1 MAGMETIAIIGGG
14 ASGLMAAV
22 EASLALR
29 QAGAV
34 AHVALFEA
42 DPERTG
48 RSILA
53 TGNGRCNISN
63 ACISA
68 DAYRN
73 QAFVEQALM
82 HLQRAYVAERGKTSM
97 RTLEANPAL
106 ERFADMGLVT
116 REESEGRLYPMANKA
131 TSVLDVLRSTAAELG
146 VDVQTDK
153 RALRVDAPAPDG
165 AGCFN
170 IRFAD
175 KTIAHAAAVIVA
187 IGGCAASGIELPKP
201 LICSDMQPVLGPLRV
216 DAQSAKLTRQ
226 LNNIRVRGT
235 VHLERG
241 GQRIASERGE
251 LLFRDYGVSGVS
263 VFNLSR
269 FAQPGDDL
277 VVDFLPD
284 IPPQDMER
292 FMMTR
297 VARGCRSCWAV
308 RLRSIASLRA
318 CCCLRCPSLPSA
330 KAGLRTGDR
339 FTQEMV
345 PQLCNMLKGM
355 RLTVEGIG
363 DERQCQV
370 RRGGFPVER
379 FSPATCEALDV
390 PGLFVTGE
398 ALDIDAPCGGFNL
411 HWAWSSGM
419 LAGRAAADCVARGE
433 EVSSGKAHKQRS
445 GAPADAKSRPSDKRS
460 PDCTGSIRPSS
471 DNGSRSQGAMRSG
484 CSQTLAC
491 ADGARSLRVATPARK
506 SRRGR
511 ATRKHLPA
519 AVVPALLSVQASRS
533 ARVTPIGTNAANP
546 ATNAVGTP
554 LVMPV
559 IVIDSSEETMLE
571 ISNLA
576 LPLDAGLEG
585 KQAEKLVRA
594 PRPERS
600 TSRRAI

>member
-42 DPERTG
+42 DPERIG

-73 QAFVEQALM
+73 QAFVGHALM
-82 HLQRAYVAERGKTSM
+82 HLQSAYATERGATSV
-97 RTLEANPAL
+97 RTLEANPVL

-153 RALRVDAPAPDG
+153 HALRVDAPTLG
-165 AGCFN
+165 GVGCFN

-187 IGGCAASGIELPKP
+187 VGGRAASGIQLPKP
-201 LICSDMQPVLGPLRV
+201 LACSDMQPVLGPLRV
-216 DAQSAKLTRQ
+216 DAQGAKLTRQ

-241 GQRIASERGE
+241 GRRVASERGE

-284 IPPQDMER
+284 IPSDDMER

-297 VARGCRSCWAV
+297 CKRMQKLLGSELTLDRFLEGLLLPAV
-308 RLRSIASLRA
+308 SAAALRQT
-318 CCCLRCPSLPSA
+318 
-330 KAGLRTGDR
+330 GLRTGDR
-339 FTQEMV
+339 FTQEMI
-345 PQLCNMLKGM
+345 PQLCDMLKGM
-355 RLTVEGIG
+355 RLAAEGIG

-379 FSPATCEALDV
+379 FNPATCEALDV

-398 ALDIDAPCGGFNL
+398 ALDVDAPCGGFNL

-419 LAGRAAADCVARGE
+419 LAGRAAADRIAGGE
-433 EVSSGKAHKQRS
+433 GVERDGSRA
-445 GAPADAKSRPSDKRS
+445 GAKPRPIGRRS
-460 PDCTGSIRPSS
+460 PSCTGNLNPPSGR
-471 DNGSRSQGAMRSG
+471 DSRSQA
-484 CSQTLAC
+484 
-491 ADGARSLRVATPARK
+491 
-506 SRRGR
+506 
-511 ATRKHLPA
+511 
-519 AVVPALLSVQASRS
+519 ASRS
-533 ARVTPIGTNAANP
+533 GGSHAPASAGTCRSSFRAGKPRPSHRGERSKTRNQRGGNAAR
-546 ATNAVGTP
+546 NARHR
-554 LVMPV
+554 
-559 IVIDSSEETMLE
+559 
-571 ISNLA
+571 N
-576 LPLDAGLEG
+576 
-585 KQAEKLVRA
+585 R
-594 PRPERS
+594 
-600 TSRRAI
+600 

>member
-1 MAGMETIAIIGGG
+1 MRASLEARACPAPACGLRLIMAGMETIAIIGGG

-29 QAGAV
+29 QAGAA
-34 AHVALFEA
+34 AHMALFEA
-42 DPERTG
+42 DPERIG

-73 QAFVEQALM
+73 QAFVGHALM
-82 HLQRAYVAERGKTSM
+82 HLQSAYATERGATSV
-97 RTLEANPAL
+97 RTLEANPVL

-153 RALRVDAPAPDG
+153 HALRVDAPTLG
-165 AGCFN
+165 GVGCFN

-187 IGGCAASGIELPKP
+187 VGGRAASGIQLPKP
-201 LICSDMQPVLGPLRV
+201 LACSDMQPVLGPLRV
-216 DAQSAKLTRQ
+216 DAQGAKLTRQ

-241 GQRIASERGE
+241 GRRVASERGE

-284 IPPQDMER
+284 IPSDDMER

-297 VARGCRSCWAV
+297 RKRMQKLLGSELTLDRFLEGLLLPAV
-308 RLRSIASLRA
+308 SAAALRQT
-318 CCCLRCPSLPSA
+318 
-330 KAGLRTGDR
+330 GLRTGDR
-339 FTQEMV
+339 FTQEMI
-345 PQLCNMLKGM
+345 PQLCDMLKGM
-355 RLTVEGIG
+355 RLAAEGIG

-379 FSPATCEALDV
+379 FNPATCEALDV

-398 ALDIDAPCGGFNL
+398 ALDVDAPCGGFNL

-419 LAGRAAADCVARGE
+419 LAGRAAADRIAGGE
-433 EVSSGKAHKQRS
+433 GVERDGSRA
-445 GAPADAKSRPSDKRS
+445 GAKPRPIGRRS
-460 PDCTGSIRPSS
+460 PSCTGNLNPPSGR
-471 DNGSRSQGAMRSG
+471 DSRSQA
-484 CSQTLAC
+484 
-491 ADGARSLRVATPARK
+491 
-506 SRRGR
+506 
-511 ATRKHLPA
+511 
-519 AVVPALLSVQASRS
+519 ASRS
-533 ARVTPIGTNAANP
+533 GGSHAPASAGTCRSSFRAGKPRPSHRGERSKTRNQRGGNAAR
-546 ATNAVGTP
+546 NARHR
-554 LVMPV
+554 
-559 IVIDSSEETMLE
+559 
-571 ISNLA
+571 N
-576 LPLDAGLEG
+576 
-585 KQAEKLVRA
+585 R
-594 PRPERS
+594 
-600 TSRRAI
+600 

>member
-1 MAGMETIAIIGGG
+1 MRASLEARACPAPACGLRLIMAGMETIAIIGGG

-42 DPERTG
+42 DPERIG

-73 QAFVEQALM
+73 QAFVGHALM
-82 HLQRAYVAERGKTSM
+82 HLQSAYATERGATSV
-97 RTLEANPAL
+97 RTLEANPVL

-153 RALRVDAPAPDG
+153 HALRVDAPTLG
-165 AGCFN
+165 GVGCFN

-187 IGGCAASGIELPKP
+187 VGGRAASGIQLPKP
-201 LICSDMQPVLGPLRV
+201 LACSDMQPVLGPLRV
-216 DAQSAKLTRQ
+216 DAQGAKLTRQ

-241 GQRIASERGE
+241 GRRVASERGE

-284 IPPQDMER
+284 IPSDDMER

-297 VARGCRSCWAV
+297 RKRMQKLLGSELTLDRFLEGLLLPAV
-308 RLRSIASLRA
+308 SAAALRQT
-318 CCCLRCPSLPSA
+318 
-330 KAGLRTGDR
+330 GLRTGDR
-339 FTQEMV
+339 FTQEMI
-345 PQLCNMLKGM
+345 PQLCGMLKGM
-355 RLTVEGIG
+355 RLAVEGIG

-379 FSPATCEALDV
+379 FNPATCEALDV

-398 ALDIDAPCGGFNL
+398 ALDVDAPCGGFNL

-419 LAGRAAADCVARGE
+419 LAGRAAADRIAGGE
-433 EVSSGKAHKQRS
+433 GVERDGSRA
-445 GAPADAKSRPSDKRS
+445 GAKPRPIGRRS
-460 PDCTGSIRPSS
+460 PSCTGNLNPPSGR
-471 DNGSRSQGAMRSG
+471 DSRSQA
-484 CSQTLAC
+484 
-491 ADGARSLRVATPARK
+491 
-506 SRRGR
+506 
-511 ATRKHLPA
+511 
-519 AVVPALLSVQASRS
+519 ASRS
-533 ARVTPIGTNAANP
+533 GGSHAPASAGTCRSSFRAGKPRPSHRGERSKTRNQRGGNAAR
-546 ATNAVGTP
+546 NARHR
-554 LVMPV
+554 
-559 IVIDSSEETMLE
+559 
-571 ISNLA
+571 N
-576 LPLDAGLEG
+576 
-585 KQAEKLVRA
+585 R
-594 PRPERS
+594 
-600 TSRRAI
+600 

>member
-1 MAGMETIAIIGGG
+1 MLGIALQAGRFCGRLVALRRLLRRRVRAHARAMRASLEAGACPALRCGLRFIMAGMETIAIIGGG

-29 QAGAV
+29 QAGAA

-42 DPERTG
+42 DPERIG

-73 QAFVEQALM
+73 QAFVGQSLM
-82 HLQRAYVAERGKTSM
+82 HLQNAYVAERGKTSI
-97 RTLEANPAL
+97 RTLEANPVL

-116 REESEGRLYPMANKA
+116 REEPEGRLYPMANKA
-131 TSVLDVLRSTAAELG
+131 TSVLDVL
-146 VDVQTDK
+146 
-153 RALRVDAPAPDG
+153 
-165 AGCFN
+165 
-170 IRFAD
+170 
-175 KTIAHAAAVIVA
+175 
-187 IGGCAASGIELPKP
+187 
-201 LICSDMQPVLGPLRV
+201 
-216 DAQSAKLTRQ
+216 
-226 LNNIRVRGT
+226 
-235 VHLERG
+235 RG

-297 VARGCRSCWAV
+297 RKRMQKLLGSELTLDRFLEGLLLPAV
-308 RLRSIASLRA
+308 SAAALRQT
-318 CCCLRCPSLPSA
+318 
-330 KAGLRTGDR
+330 GLRTGDR
-339 FTQEMV
+339 FAQEMV
-345 PQLCNMLKGM
+345 PRLCGMLKGM

-379 FSPATCEALDV
+379 FSPAACESLEV

-398 ALDIDAPCGGFNL
+398 ALDVDAPCGGFNL

-419 LAGRAAADCVARGE
+419 LAGRAAADRILSGE
-433 EVSSGKAHKQRS
+433 GVGLD
-445 GAPADAKSRPSDKRS
+445 GTCAPAPAGNGSADKRS
-460 PDCTGSIRPSS
+460 PSYTGTSHPSS
-471 DNGSRSQGAMRSG
+471 SGDSRSQA
-484 CSQTLAC
+484 
-491 ADGARSLRVATPARK
+491 
-506 SRRGR
+506 
-511 ATRKHLPA
+511 
-519 AVVPALLSVQASRS
+519 ASRS
-533 ARVTPIGTNAANP
+533 GGSHAPAGAGTRRSSSRAEKPHPSHRGERSKSRNQRGGNAAR
-546 ATNAVGTP
+546 NAHHR
-554 LVMPV
+554 
-559 IVIDSSEETMLE
+559 
-571 ISNLA
+571 N
-576 LPLDAGLEG
+576 
-585 KQAEKLVRA
+585 R
-594 PRPERS
+594 
-600 TSRRAI
+600 

>member
-1 MAGMETIAIIGGG
+1 MTGMETIAIIGGG

-42 DPERTG
+42 DPERIG

-82 HLQRAYVAERGKTSM
+82 HLQGAYVAERGKTSM
-97 RTLEANPAL
+97 RTLEANPVL

-131 TSVLDVLRSTAAELG
+131 TSVLDVLRSAVAELG

-153 RALRVDAPAPDG
+153 RALRVDAPAPG
-165 AGCFN
+165 GSGCFN

-187 IGGCAASGIELPKP
+187 VGGRAASGIQLPEP
-201 LICSDMQPVLGPLRV
+201 LACSDMQPVLGPLRV

-235 VHLERG
+235 VHLERA

-269 FAQPGDDL
+269 FAQPGDYL

-284 IPPQDMER
+284 IPSQDMER

-297 VARGCRSCWAV
+297 RKRMQKLLGSKLTLDRFLEGLLLPAV
-308 RLRSIASLRA
+308 STAALHQV
-318 CCCLRCPSLPSA
+318 
-330 KAGLRTGDR
+330 GLRTGDR

-345 PQLCNMLKGM
+345 PQLCDMLKGT

-370 RRGGFPVER
+370 RRGGF
-379 FSPATCEALDV
+379 
-390 PGLFVTGE
+390 
-398 ALDIDAPCGGFNL
+398 NL

-419 LAGRAAADCVARGE
+419 LAGRAAARRLSSGE
-433 EVSSGKAHKQRS
+433 EFPRSKSRSQNSGVLADENQRS
-445 GAPADAKSRPSDKRS
+445 ANKRS
-460 PDCTGSIRPSS
+460 PGYTG
-471 DNGSRSQGAMRSG
+471 
-484 CSQTLAC
+484 
-491 ADGARSLRVATPARK
+491 
-506 SRRGR
+506 
-511 ATRKHLPA
+511 
-519 AVVPALLSVQASRS
+519 ASRS
-533 ARVTPIGTNAANP
+533 SSRGDSHSQVASHSGDSQVPARTGAPRSSSRAGKPHHSHRDERSKSRNQRGGNAAR
-546 ATNAVGTP
+546 NAR
-554 LVMPV
+554 
-559 IVIDSSEETMLE
+559 
-571 ISNLA
+571 N
-576 LPLDAGLEG
+576 
-585 KQAEKLVRA
+585 RN
-594 PRPERS
+594 R
-600 TSRRAI
+600 

>member
-1 MAGMETIAIIGGG
+1 MTGMETIAIIGGG

-42 DPERTG
+42 DPERVG

-73 QAFVEQALM
+73 RAFVKQALM
-82 HLQRAYVAERGKTSM
+82 HLQSACVAERGATCM
-97 RTLEANPAL
+97 RTLEASPVL

-153 RALRVDAPAPDG
+153 RALSVDTPISGG

-187 IGGCAASGIELPKP
+187 VGGRAASDIQLPKP
-201 LICSDMQPVLGPLRV
+201 LACSDMQPVLGPLRV

-241 GQRIASERGE
+241 GRRIASERGE

-284 IPPQDMER
+284 ISSQDMER

-297 VARGCRSCWAV
+297 RKRMQKLLGSKLTLDRFLEGLLLPAV
-308 RLRSIASLRA
+308 SAAALRQ
-318 CCCLRCPSLPSA
+318 
-330 KAGLRTGDR
+330 AGLRTGDR
-339 FTQEMV
+339 FAQEML
-345 PQLCNMLKGM
+345 PQLCDMLKGM
-355 RLTVEGIG
+355 RLTIEGIG

-379 FSPATCEALDV
+379 FNPATCEALDV

-398 ALDIDAPCGGFNL
+398 ALDVDAPCGGFNL

-419 LAGRAAADCVARGE
+419 LAGRAAADCIAGGDGVECG
-433 EVSSGKAHKQRS
+433 VSRA
-445 GAPADAKSRPSDKRS
+445 GAKPRPIGKRS
-460 PDCTGSIRPSS
+460 PSYTGNLNPRA
-471 DNGSRSQGAMRSG
+471 DRDSRSQAASCSGDSHAPASADTCRSSSRTG
-484 CSQTLAC
+484 K
-491 ADGARSLRVATPARK
+491 PHP
-506 SRRGR
+506 SRRGER
-511 ATRKHLPA
+511 GKTHNQRGGDA
-519 AVVPALLSVQASRS
+519 ARN
-533 ARVTPIGTNAANP
+533 ARHRN
-546 ATNAVGTP
+546 
-554 LVMPV
+554 
-559 IVIDSSEETMLE
+559 
-571 ISNLA
+571 
-576 LPLDAGLEG
+576 
-585 KQAEKLVRA
+585 R
-594 PRPERS
+594 
-600 TSRRAI
+600 

>member
-1 MAGMETIAIIGGG
+1 MRASLEARACPAPACGLRLIMAGMETIAIIGGG

-42 DPERTG
+42 DPERIG

-73 QAFVEQALM
+73 QAFVGHALM
-82 HLQRAYVAERGKTSM
+82 HLQSAYATERGATSV
-97 RTLEANPAL
+97 RTLEANPVL

-153 RALRVDAPAPDG
+153 HALRVDAPTLG
-165 AGCFN
+165 GVGCFN

-187 IGGCAASGIELPKP
+187 VGGRAASGIQLPKP
-201 LICSDMQPVLGPLRV
+201 LACSDMQPVLGPLRV
-216 DAQSAKLTRQ
+216 DAQGAKLTRQ

-241 GQRIASERGE
+241 GRRVASERGE

-284 IPPQDMER
+284 IPSDDMER

-297 VARGCRSCWAV
+297 RKRMQKLLGSELTLDRFLEGLLLPAV
-308 RLRSIASLRA
+308 SAAALRQT
-318 CCCLRCPSLPSA
+318 
-330 KAGLRTGDR
+330 GLRTGDR
-339 FTQEMV
+339 FTQEMI
-345 PQLCNMLKGM
+345 PQLCDMLKGM
-355 RLTVEGIG
+355 RLAAEGIG

-379 FSPATCEALDV
+379 FNPATCEALDV

-398 ALDIDAPCGGFNL
+398 ALDVDAPCGGFNL

-419 LAGRAAADCVARGE
+419 LAGRAAADRIAGGE
-433 EVSSGKAHKQRS
+433 GVERDGSRA
-445 GAPADAKSRPSDKRS
+445 GAKPRPIGRRS
-460 PDCTGSIRPSS
+460 PSCTGNLNPPSGR
-471 DNGSRSQGAMRSG
+471 DSRSQA
-484 CSQTLAC
+484 
-491 ADGARSLRVATPARK
+491 
-506 SRRGR
+506 
-511 ATRKHLPA
+511 
-519 AVVPALLSVQASRS
+519 ASRS
-533 ARVTPIGTNAANP
+533 GGSHAPASAGTCRSSFRAGKPRPSHRGERSKTRNQRGGNAAR
-546 ATNAVGTP
+546 NARHR
-554 LVMPV
+554 
-559 IVIDSSEETMLE
+559 
-571 ISNLA
+571 N
-576 LPLDAGLEG
+576 
-585 KQAEKLVRA
+585 R
-594 PRPERS
+594 
-600 TSRRAI
+600 

>member
-1 MAGMETIAIIGGG
+1 MLGMPCKPVAFAAGLLRSDGFCGRVRAHARAMRASLEAGACPALRCGLRFIMAGMETIAIIGGG

-34 AHVALFEA
+34 AQVALFEA
-42 DPERTG
+42 DPERIG

-82 HLQRAYVAERGKTSM
+82 HLQSAYAAERGATSM
-97 RTLEANPAL
+97 RTLEANPVL

-131 TSVLDVLRSTAAELG
+131 TSVLDVLRSAAELG

-153 RALRVDAPAPDG
+153 RALRVDAPAPGG

-187 IGGCAASGIELPKP
+187 VGGRAASGIQLPEP
-201 LICSDMQPVLGPLRV
+201 LACSDMQPVLGPLHV

-235 VHLERG
+235 VHLERS

-284 IPPQDMER
+284 IPSQDMER

-297 VARGCRSCWAV
+297 RKRMQKLLGGPLALDRFLEGLLLPAV
-308 RLRSIASLRA
+308 SAAALRQV
-318 CCCLRCPSLPSA
+318 
-330 KAGLRTGDR
+330 GLRTGDR

-345 PQLCNMLKGM
+345 PQLCDMLKGM

-419 LAGRAAADCVARGE
+419 LAGRAAADRVASGEAVERGCPR
-433 EVSSGKAHKQRS
+433 V
-445 GAPADAKSRPSDKRS
+445 GAKPRPIGKRS
-460 PDCTGSIRPSS
+460 PSYAGTSHPSS
-471 DNGSRSQGAMRSG
+471 SRDSRSQVASCSG
-484 CSQTLAC
+484 GSHAP
-491 ADGARSLRVATPARK
+491 ASAGARRSSSRAGKPHPSHRDERGK
-506 SRRGR
+506 SRNQRGGN
-511 ATRKHLPA
+511 
-519 AVVPALLSVQASRS
+519 V
-533 ARVTPIGTNAANP
+533 ARNARHRN
-546 ATNAVGTP
+546 
-554 LVMPV
+554 
-559 IVIDSSEETMLE
+559 
-571 ISNLA
+571 
-576 LPLDAGLEG
+576 
-585 KQAEKLVRA
+585 R
-594 PRPERS
+594 
-600 TSRRAI
+600 

>member
-42 DPERTG
+42 DPERIG

-73 QAFVEQALM
+73 QAFVGHALM
-82 HLQRAYVAERGKTSM
+82 HLQSAYATERGATSV
-97 RTLEANPAL
+97 RTLEANPVL

-131 TSVLDVLRSTAAELG
+131 TSALDVLRSTAAELG

-175 KTIAHAAAVIVA
+175 KTIAHAAAVVVA
-187 IGGCAASGIELPKP
+187 IGGRAASGIELPKP
-201 LICSDMQPVLGPLRV
+201 LACSDMQPVLGPLRV

-241 GQRIASERGE
+241 GQRVASERGE

-297 VARGCRSCWAV
+297 RKRMQKLMGTALTLDRFLEGLLLPAVSVAA
-308 RLRSIASLRA
+308 LRQ
-318 CCCLRCPSLPSA
+318 
-330 KAGLRTGDR
+330 AGLRTGDR
-339 FTQEMV
+339 FAQETV
-345 PQLCNMLKGM
+345 PQLCDMLKGM
-355 RLTVEGIG
+355 RLAVEGIG

-379 FSPATCEALDV
+379 FNPATCEALDV

-398 ALDIDAPCGGFNL
+398 ALDVDAPCGGFNL

-419 LAGRAAADCVARGE
+419 LAGRAAADRIAGGE
-433 EVSSGKAHKQRS
+433 GVERDGSRA
-445 GAPADAKSRPSDKRS
+445 GAKPRPIGRRS
-460 PDCTGSIRPSS
+460 PSCTGNLNPPSGR
-471 DNGSRSQGAMRSG
+471 DSRSQA
-484 CSQTLAC
+484 
-491 ADGARSLRVATPARK
+491 
-506 SRRGR
+506 
-511 ATRKHLPA
+511 
-519 AVVPALLSVQASRS
+519 ASRS
-533 ARVTPIGTNAANP
+533 GGSHAPASAGTCRSSSRAGKPRPSHRGERSKTRNQRGGNAAR
-546 ATNAVGTP
+546 NARHR
-554 LVMPV
+554 
-559 IVIDSSEETMLE
+559 
-571 ISNLA
+571 N
-576 LPLDAGLEG
+576 
-585 KQAEKLVRA
+585 R
-594 PRPERS
+594 
-600 TSRRAI
+600 

>member
-1 MAGMETIAIIGGG
+1 METIAIIGGG

-42 DPERTG
+42 DPERIG

-73 QAFVEQALM
+73 QAFVGEAFA
-82 HLQRAYVAERGKTSM
+82 HLRTAYAAERGAACA
-97 RTLEANPAL
+97 RTLGANPAL

-153 RALRVDAPAPDG
+153 RALRVDAPAPGG

-187 IGGCAASGIELPKP
+187 VGGRAASSIQLPNP
-201 LICSDMQPVLGPLRV
+201 LVCSDIQPVLGPLRV
-216 DAQSAKLTRQ
+216 DARSAKLTRQ

-235 VHLERG
+235 VHLERS

-277 VVDFLPD
+277 IVDFLPD
-284 IPPQDMER
+284 IPSQDMER
-292 FMMTR
+292 FMMMRRKRMRKLTGGELALDR
-297 VARGCRSCWAV
+297 FLEGLLLPAV
-308 RLRSIASLRA
+308 SAAALRQ
-318 CCCLRCPSLPSA
+318 
-330 KAGLRTGDR
+330 AGLQTGDR

-345 PQLCNMLKGM
+345 PQLCDMLKGM

-379 FSPATCEALDV
+379 FNPATCEALDV

-398 ALDIDAPCGGFNL
+398 ALDVDAPCGGFNL

-419 LAGRAAADCVARGE
+419 LAGCAVADRIAGGDGVE
-433 EVSSGKAHKQRS
+433 RS
-445 GAPADAKSRPSDKRS
+445 GSRAGAKPRPADKRS
-460 PDCTGSIRPSS
+460 PSYTGNLNPPVGRDSCSQAAPRSGGSHAPSS
-471 DNGSRSQGAMRSG
+471 AGTRRSSSRSGKSHPSHRG
-484 CSQTLAC
+484 ER
-491 ADGARSLRVATPARK
+491 GK
-506 SRRGR
+506 SRNQRGGD
-511 ATRKHLPA
+511 A
-519 AVVPALLSVQASRS
+519 ARN
-533 ARVTPIGTNAANP
+533 ARHRN
-546 ATNAVGTP
+546 
-554 LVMPV
+554 
-559 IVIDSSEETMLE
+559 
-571 ISNLA
+571 
-576 LPLDAGLEG
+576 
-585 KQAEKLVRA
+585 R
-594 PRPERS
+594 
-600 TSRRAI
+600 

>member
-34 AHVALFEA
+34 AQVALFEA
-42 DPERTG
+42 DPERIG

-82 HLQRAYVAERGKTSM
+82 HLQSAYAAERGATSM
-97 RTLEANPAL
+97 RTLEANPVL

-131 TSVLDVLRSTAAELG
+131 TSVLDVLRSAAAELG

-153 RALRVDAPAPDG
+153 RALRVDAPAPGG

-187 IGGCAASGIELPKP
+187 VGGRAANGIQLPEP
-201 LICSDMQPVLGPLRV
+201 LVCSDMQPVLGPLRV
-216 DAQSAKLTRQ
+216 DARSAKLTRQ

-284 IPPQDMER
+284 IPTQDMER

-297 VARGCRSCWAV
+297 RKRMQKLLGGPLALDRFLEGLLLPAV
-308 RLRSIASLRA
+308 SAAALRQV
-318 CCCLRCPSLPSA
+318 
-330 KAGLRTGDR
+330 GLRTGDR

-345 PQLCNMLKGM
+345 PQLCDMLKGM

-370 RRGGFPVER
+370 RSGGFPVER
-379 FSPATCEALDV
+379 FSPATCEAFDV

-398 ALDIDAPCGGFNL
+398 ALDVDAPCGGFNL

-419 LAGRAAADCVARGE
+419 LAGRAAADRVASGE
-433 EVSSGKAHKQRS
+433 GVECGCPRV
-445 GAPADAKSRPSDKRS
+445 GAKPRPIGKRS
-460 PDCTGSIRPSS
+460 PTYTGTSHPSS
-471 DNGSRSQGAMRSG
+471 SRDSRSQVASCSG
-484 CSQTLAC
+484 GSHAP
-491 ADGARSLRVATPARK
+491 ASAGARRSSSRAGKPHPSHRSERGK
-506 SRRGR
+506 SRNQRG
-511 ATRKHLPA
+511 
-519 AVVPALLSVQASRS
+519 
-533 ARVTPIGTNAANP
+533 GNAAR
-546 ATNAVGTP
+546 NARHRNRQPGG
-554 LVMPV
+554 
-559 IVIDSSEETMLE
+559 
-571 ISNLA
+571 NHA
-576 LPLDAGLEG
+576 
-585 KQAEKLVRA
+585 
-594 PRPERS
+594 
-600 TSRRAI
+600 

>member
-42 DPERTG
+42 DPERIG

-68 DAYRN
+68 DTYRN

-82 HLQRAYVAERGKTSM
+82 HLQSAYVAERGKTSM
-97 RTLEANPAL
+97 RTLEANPVL

-116 REESEGRLYPMANKA
+116 REESEGRLYPIANKA

-153 RALRVDAPAPDG
+153 RALRVDAPAPGG

-175 KTIAHAAAVIVA
+175 KTIAHAAAAVVVA
-187 IGGCAASGIELPKP
+187 VGGRAASGIQLPK
-201 LICSDMQPVLGPLRV
+201 LLVCSDMQPVLGPLRV

-269 FAQPGDDL
+269 IAQPGDDL

-297 VARGCRSCWAV
+297 RKRMQKLLGSPLALDRFLEGLLLPAV
-308 RLRSIASLRA
+308 SAAALRQAD
-318 CCCLRCPSLPSA
+318 
-330 KAGLRTGDR
+330 LRTGDR
-339 FTQEMV
+339 FTPEMV
-345 PQLCNMLKGM
+345 PQLCSMLKGM

-419 LAGRAAADCVARGE
+419 LAGRAAADRVASGE
-433 EVSSGKAHKQRS
+433 GVGLD
-445 GAPADAKSRPSDKRS
+445 GTCAPVKRRPAGKRS
-460 PDCTGSIRPSS
+460 PEYTGSSRHSS
-471 DNGSRSQGAMRSG
+471 SEGKPHHPHRNA
-484 CSQTLAC
+484 CS
-491 ADGARSLRVATPARK
+491 K
-506 SRRGR
+506 SRNQRGGN
-511 ATRKHLPA
+511 
-519 AVVPALLSVQASRS
+519 ASRN
-533 ARVTPIGTNAANP
+533 ARHRN
-546 ATNAVGTP
+546 
-554 LVMPV
+554 
-559 IVIDSSEETMLE
+559 
-571 ISNLA
+571 
-576 LPLDAGLEG
+576 
-585 KQAEKLVRA
+585 R
-594 PRPERS
+594 
-600 TSRRAI
+600 

>member
-1 MAGMETIAIIGGG
+1 MGGMETIAIIGGG

-42 DPERTG
+42 DPERIG

-82 HLQRAYVAERGKTSM
+82 HLQSAYAAERGATSM
-97 RTLEANPAL
+97 RTLEANPVL

-153 RALRVDAPAPDG
+153 RALRVDAPAPGG

-187 IGGCAASGIELPKP
+187 VGGRAASGIELPKP

-241 GQRIASERGE
+241 GRRIASERGE

-284 IPPQDMER
+284 IPSQDMER

-297 VARGCRSCWAV
+297 CKRMQKLMDAALTLDRFLEGLLLPAV
-308 RLRSIASLRA
+308 SAAALRQ
-318 CCCLRCPSLPSA
+318 
-330 KAGLRTGDR
+330 AGLRTGDR

-345 PQLCNMLKGM
+345 PQLCDMLKGM
-355 RLTVEGIG
+355 HLTVKGIG

-398 ALDIDAPCGGFNL
+398 ALDVDAPCGGFNL

-419 LAGRAAADCVARGE
+419 LAGRAAANRVARGE
-433 EVSSGKAHKQRS
+433 GVECGGSRAGAKPRS
-445 GAPADAKSRPSDKRS
+445 IGKRS
-460 PDCTGSIRPSS
+460 PSYTGNLNPRAGR
-471 DNGSRSQGAMRSG
+471 DSRSQAASCSGDSYAPASAGTRRSSSRAG
-484 CSQTLAC
+484 KSHPSHR
-491 ADGARSLRVATPARK
+491 GERGK
-506 SRRGR
+506 SRNQRGGD
-511 ATRKHLPA
+511 A
-519 AVVPALLSVQASRS
+519 ARNTHH
-533 ARVTPIGTNAANP
+533 RN
-546 ATNAVGTP
+546 
-554 LVMPV
+554 
-559 IVIDSSEETMLE
+559 
-571 ISNLA
+571 
-576 LPLDAGLEG
+576 
-585 KQAEKLVRA
+585 R
-594 PRPERS
+594 
-600 TSRRAI
+600 

>member
-1 MAGMETIAIIGGG
+1 METIAIIGGG

-29 QAGAV
+29 QAGAA

-42 DPERTG
+42 DPERIG

-73 QAFVEQALM
+73 QAFVGQSLM
-82 HLQRAYVAERGKTSM
+82 HLQNAYVAERGKTSI
-97 RTLEANPAL
+97 RTLEANPVL

-116 REESEGRLYPMANKA
+116 REEPEGRLYPMANKA

-146 VDVQTDK
+146 VDAQTDK
-153 RALRVDAPAPDG
+153 RALRVDAPAPGG

-187 IGGCAASGIELPKP
+187 VGGRAASGIQLPEP
-201 LICSDMQPVLGPLRV
+201 LTCSDMQPVLGPLRV
-216 DAQSAKLTRQ
+216 DAQNAKLTRQ
-226 LNNIRVRGT
+226 LNNIRVRGA

-269 FAQPGDDL
+269 FAQSGDDL

-297 VARGCRSCWAV
+297 RKRMQKLLGSELTLDRFLEGLLLPAV
-308 RLRSIASLRA
+308 SAAALRQ
-318 CCCLRCPSLPSA
+318 
-330 KAGLRTGDR
+330 TGDR
-339 FTQEMV
+339 FAQEMV
-345 PQLCNMLKGM
+345 PRLCGMLKGM
-355 RLTVEGIG
+355 RLTVEGVG

-370 RRGGFPVER
+370 RRGGFSVER
-379 FSPATCEALDV
+379 FSPATCEAFDV

-398 ALDIDAPCGGFNL
+398 ALDVDAPCGGFNL

-419 LAGRAAADCVARGE
+419 LAGRAAADRVASGE
-433 EVSSGKAHKQRS
+433 GVGLD
-445 GAPADAKSRPSDKRS
+445 GTCAPVKRRPAGKRS
-460 PDCTGSIRPSS
+460 PEYTGNSRHSSSEGKPHHSRRPHHPHR
-471 DNGSRSQGAMRSG
+471 DERS
-484 CSQTLAC
+484 
-491 ADGARSLRVATPARK
+491 K
-506 SRRGR
+506 SRNQRGGN
-511 ATRKHLPA
+511 
-519 AVVPALLSVQASRS
+519 ASRN
-533 ARVTPIGTNAANP
+533 ARHRN
-546 ATNAVGTP
+546 
-554 LVMPV
+554 
-559 IVIDSSEETMLE
+559 
-571 ISNLA
+571 
-576 LPLDAGLEG
+576 
-585 KQAEKLVRA
+585 R
-594 PRPERS
+594 
-600 TSRRAI
+600 

>member
-29 QAGAV
+29 QAGAA

-42 DPERTG
+42 DPERIG

-73 QAFVEQALM
+73 HAFVEEALM
-82 HLQRAYVAERGKTSM
+82 HLQSGYAVERGAACT
-97 RTLEANPAL
+97 RTLEANPVL
-106 ERFADMGLVT
+106 ERFADMGLVM

-153 RALRVDAPAPDG
+153 HALRVDAPTLG
-165 AGCFN
+165 GVGCFN

-187 IGGCAASGIELPKP
+187 VGGRAASGIQLPKP
-201 LICSDMQPVLGPLRV
+201 LACSDMQPVLGPLRV
-216 DAQSAKLTRQ
+216 DAQGAKLTRQ

-241 GQRIASERGE
+241 GRRVASERGE

-284 IPPQDMER
+284 IPSDDMER

-297 VARGCRSCWAV
+297 RKRMQKLLGGELTLDRFLEGLLLPAV
-308 RLRSIASLRA
+308 SAAALRQT
-318 CCCLRCPSLPSA
+318 
-330 KAGLRTGDR
+330 GLRTGDR
-339 FTQEMV
+339 FTQEMI
-345 PQLCNMLKGM
+345 PQLCGMLKGM
-355 RLTVEGIG
+355 RLAVEGIG

-379 FSPATCEALDV
+379 FNPATCEALDV

-398 ALDIDAPCGGFNL
+398 ALDVDAPCGGFNL

-419 LAGRAAADCVARGE
+419 LAGRAAADRIAGGE
-433 EVSSGKAHKQRS
+433 GVERDGSRA
-445 GAPADAKSRPSDKRS
+445 GAKPRPIGRRS
-460 PDCTGSIRPSS
+460 PSCTGNLNPPSGR
-471 DNGSRSQGAMRSG
+471 DSRSQA
-484 CSQTLAC
+484 
-491 ADGARSLRVATPARK
+491 
-506 SRRGR
+506 
-511 ATRKHLPA
+511 
-519 AVVPALLSVQASRS
+519 ASRS
-533 ARVTPIGTNAANP
+533 GGSHAPASAGTCRSSSRAGKPRPSHRGERSKTRNQRGGNAAR
-546 ATNAVGTP
+546 NARHR
-554 LVMPV
+554 
-559 IVIDSSEETMLE
+559 
-571 ISNLA
+571 N
-576 LPLDAGLEG
+576 
-585 KQAEKLVRA
+585 R
-594 PRPERS
+594 
-600 TSRRAI
+600 

>member
-29 QAGAV
+29 QAGAA

-42 DPERTG
+42 DPERIG

-63 ACISA
+63 ARISA

-73 QAFVEQALM
+73 QAFVGQSLM
-82 HLQRAYVAERGKTSM
+82 HLQNAYVAERGKTSI
-97 RTLEANPAL
+97 RTLEANPVL

-116 REESEGRLYPMANKA
+116 REEPEGRLYPMANKA

-146 VDVQTDK
+146 VDAQTDK
-153 RALRVDAPAPDG
+153 RALRVDAPAPGG

-187 IGGCAASGIELPKP
+187 VGGRAASGIQLPEP
-201 LICSDMQPVLGPLRV
+201 LTCSDMQPVLGPLRV
-216 DAQSAKLTRQ
+216 DAQNAKLTRQ
-226 LNNIRVRGT
+226 LNNIRVRGA

-297 VARGCRSCWAV
+297 RKRMQKLLGSELTLDRFLEGLLLPAV
-308 RLRSIASLRA
+308 SAAALRQT
-318 CCCLRCPSLPSA
+318 
-330 KAGLRTGDR
+330 GLRTGDR
-339 FTQEMV
+339 FAQEMV
-345 PQLCNMLKGM
+345 PRLCGMLKGM

-370 RRGGFPVER
+370 RRGGFSVER
-379 FSPATCEALDV
+379 FSPATCEAFDV

-398 ALDIDAPCGGFNL
+398 ALDVDAPCGGFNL

-419 LAGRAAADCVARGE
+419 LAGRAAADRVASGE
-433 EVSSGKAHKQRS
+433 GVGLD
-445 GAPADAKSRPSDKRS
+445 GTCAPAPAGNGSADKRS
-460 PDCTGSIRPSS
+460 PSYTGTSHPSS
-471 DNGSRSQGAMRSG
+471 SGDSRSQA
-484 CSQTLAC
+484 
-491 ADGARSLRVATPARK
+491 
-506 SRRGR
+506 
-511 ATRKHLPA
+511 
-519 AVVPALLSVQASRS
+519 ASRS
-533 ARVTPIGTNAANP
+533 GGSHAPAGAGTRRSSSRAEKPHPSHRGERSKSRNQRGGNAAR
-546 ATNAVGTP
+546 NAHHR
-554 LVMPV
+554 
-559 IVIDSSEETMLE
+559 
-571 ISNLA
+571 N
-576 LPLDAGLEG
+576 
-585 KQAEKLVRA
+585 R
-594 PRPERS
+594 
-600 TSRRAI
+600 

>member
-1 MAGMETIAIIGGG
+1 MADMETIAIIGGG

-22 EASLALR
+22 EASLTLR
-29 QAGAV
+29 QAGAA

-42 DPERTG
+42 DPERIG

-73 QAFVEQALM
+73 QAFVGQALM
-82 HLQRAYVAERGKTSM
+82 HLQSAYVAERGKTTM
-97 RTLEANPAL
+97 RTLEANPVL

-153 RALRVDAPAPDG
+153 RALRVDAPTPGG

-187 IGGCAASGIELPKP
+187 VGGRAASGIQLPKP
-201 LICSDMQPVLGPLRV
+201 LSCSDMRPVLGPLRV
-216 DAQSAKLTRQ
+216 DVQSAKLTRQ

-284 IPPQDMER
+284 IPSQDMER

-297 VARGCRSCWAV
+297 RKRMQKLLGSKLTLDRFLEGLLLPAV
-308 RLRSIASLRA
+308 STAALQQV
-318 CCCLRCPSLPSA
+318 
-330 KAGLRTGDR
+330 GLRTGDR

-345 PQLCNMLKGM
+345 PQLCDMLKGM

-419 LAGRAAADCVARGE
+419 LAGRAAADRIADGEGVERGG
-433 EVSSGKAHKQRS
+433 SRA
-445 GAPADAKSRPSDKRS
+445 AAKPRPIDNRS
-460 PDCTGSIRPSS
+460 PSYTGTLRPSS
-471 DNGSRSQGAMRSG
+471 SGDSRSQA
-484 CSQTLAC
+484 
-491 ADGARSLRVATPARK
+491 
-506 SRRGR
+506 
-511 ATRKHLPA
+511 
-519 AVVPALLSVQASRS
+519 ASRS
-533 ARVTPIGTNAANP
+533 GGSHAPASAGTRRSSSCVGKPHPSHRGERGKSRNQRGGDAARNARHRN
-546 ATNAVGTP
+546 
-554 LVMPV
+554 
-559 IVIDSSEETMLE
+559 
-571 ISNLA
+571 
-576 LPLDAGLEG
+576 
-585 KQAEKLVRA
+585 R
-594 PRPERS
+594 
-600 TSRRAI
+600 

>member
-1 MAGMETIAIIGGG
+1 METIAIIGGG

-34 AHVALFEA
+34 AHMALFEA
-42 DPERTG
+42 DPERIG

-73 QAFVEQALM
+73 QAFVEQALL
-82 HLQRAYVAERGKTSM
+82 HLQSVYIAERGKTSM
-97 RTLEANPAL
+97 RTLEANPVL

-116 REESEGRLYPMANKA
+116 REESEGRLYPLANKA

-153 RALRVDAPAPDG
+153 RALRVDAPTPGG

-187 IGGCAASGIELPKP
+187 VGGRAASSIQLPKP
-201 LICSDMQPVLGPLRV
+201 LACSDMRPVLGPLRD
-216 DAQSAKLTRQ
+216 DARSAKLTRQ

-235 VHLERG
+235 VHLERD

-269 FAQPGDDL
+269 FAKPGDDL
-277 VVDFLPD
+277 IVDFLPD
-284 IPPQDMER
+284 IPPQNMEC

-297 VARGCRSCWAV
+297 RKRMRKLLGNEPTLDRFLEGLLLPAV
-308 RLRSIASLRA
+308 SAAALRQ
-318 CCCLRCPSLPSA
+318 
-330 KAGLRTGDR
+330 AGLRTGDR

-345 PQLCNMLKGM
+345 PQLCDMLKDM
-355 RLTVEGIG
+355 RLTVDGIG

-398 ALDIDAPCGGFNL
+398 AIDVDAPCGGFNL

-419 LAGRAAADCVARGE
+419 LAGRAAANRIARGDGVE
-433 EVSSGKAHKQRS
+433 RS
-445 GAPADAKSRPSDKRS
+445 GSRAGAKPSPIGRRS
-460 PDCTGSIRPSS
+460 PSYTGNLNPPVGR
-471 DNGSRSQGAMRSG
+471 DSRSQA
-484 CSQTLAC
+484 
-491 ADGARSLRVATPARK
+491 
-506 SRRGR
+506 
-511 ATRKHLPA
+511 
-519 AVVPALLSVQASRS
+519 ASRS
-533 ARVTPIGTNAANP
+533 GGSHAPASAGTRRSSSRAGKLHPSHRGERGKSRNQRGGDAARNARHRN
-546 ATNAVGTP
+546 
-554 LVMPV
+554 
-559 IVIDSSEETMLE
+559 
-571 ISNLA
+571 
-576 LPLDAGLEG
+576 
-585 KQAEKLVRA
+585 R
-594 PRPERS
+594 
-600 TSRRAI
+600 

>member
-42 DPERTG
+42 DPERIG

-73 QAFVEQALM
+73 QAFVEQALL
-82 HLQRAYVAERGKTSM
+82 HLQSAYLAERGKTNM
-97 RTLEANPAL
+97 RTLEANPVL
-106 ERFADMGLVT
+106 ERFADMGLAT

-153 RALRVDAPAPDG
+153 RALRVDAPTPGG

-187 IGGCAASGIELPKP
+187 VGGRAAGGIQLPEP
-201 LICSDMQPVLGPLRV
+201 LVCSDTQPVLGPLRV

-269 FAQPGDDL
+269 FAQPGDHL

-284 IPPQDMER
+284 IPSQDMER

-297 VARGCRSCWAV
+297 RKRMQKLMGSALTLDRFLEGLLLPAV
-308 RLRSIASLRA
+308 SAAALRQ
-318 CCCLRCPSLPSA
+318 
-330 KAGLRTGDR
+330 AGLRIGDR

-345 PQLCNMLKGM
+345 PQLCDMLKGM

-370 RRGGFPVER
+370 RRGGFPVGR
-379 FSPATCEALDV
+379 FNPATCEALDV

-398 ALDIDAPCGGFNL
+398 ALDVDAPCGGFNL

-419 LAGRAAADCVARGE
+419 LSGRAAANRMSGGKKAPRG
-433 EVSSGKAHKQRS
+433 
-445 GAPADAKSRPSDKRS
+445 KSR
-460 PDCTGSIRPSS
+460 
-471 DNGSRSQGAMRSG
+471 NQ
-484 CSQTLAC
+484 
-491 ADGARSLRVATPARK
+491 
-506 SRRGR
+506 RGGD
-511 ATRKHLPA
+511 
-519 AVVPALLSVQASRS
+519 ASRN
-533 ARVTPIGTNAANP
+533 ARHRN
-546 ATNAVGTP
+546 
-554 LVMPV
+554 
-559 IVIDSSEETMLE
+559 
-571 ISNLA
+571 
-576 LPLDAGLEG
+576 
-585 KQAEKLVRA
+585 R
-594 PRPERS
+594 
-600 TSRRAI
+600 

>member
-1 MAGMETIAIIGGG
+1 MRVSLEARACPAPACGLRLIMAGMETIAIIGGG

-22 EASLALR
+22 EASLALC

-42 DPERTG
+42 DPGRVG

-82 HLQRAYVAERGKTSM
+82 HLQSAYVAERGATSM
-97 RTLEANPAL
+97 RTLEANPVL

-153 RALRVDAPAPDG
+153 RALRVDAPAPGG

-187 IGGCAASGIELPKP
+187 VGGRAASGIQLPEP
-201 LICSDMQPVLGPLRV
+201 LACSDMQPVLGPLRV
-216 DAQSAKLTRQ
+216 EAQSAKLTRQ
-226 LNNIRVRGT
+226 LNNIRVRGA
-235 VHLERG
+235 VRLERG

-297 VARGCRSCWAV
+297 RKRMQKLLGGPLTLDRFLEGLLLPAV
-308 RLRSIASLRA
+308 SAAALR
-318 CCCLRCPSLPSA
+318 

-363 DERQCQV
+363 DDRQCQV
-370 RRGGFPVER
+370 CRGGFPVER

-398 ALDIDAPCGGFNL
+398 AFDVDAPCGGFNL

-419 LAGRAAADCVARGE
+419 LTGRAAADRIARGE

-491 ADGARSLRVATPARK
+491 ADGARSFSGRDSRPQVAARPGNPQASACSGGSRSSFRAGKPQRPRHPHRNERGK
-506 SRRGR
+506 SRNQRGGD
-511 ATRKHLPA
+511 A
-519 AVVPALLSVQASRS
+519 ARN
-533 ARVTPIGTNAANP
+533 ARHRN
-546 ATNAVGTP
+546 
-554 LVMPV
+554 
-559 IVIDSSEETMLE
+559 
-571 ISNLA
+571 
-576 LPLDAGLEG
+576 
-585 KQAEKLVRA
+585 R
-594 PRPERS
+594 
-600 TSRRAI
+600 

>member
-1 MAGMETIAIIGGG
+1 MRASLEARACAVPACGLRLIMAGMETIAIIGGG

-29 QAGAV
+29 QAGTA

-42 DPERTG
+42 DPERIG

-68 DAYRN
+68 GVYRSH
-73 QAFVEQALM
+73 AFVEEALM
-82 HLQRAYVAERGKTSM
+82 RLQTAYAAERGAART
-97 RTLEANPAL
+97 RTLEANPVL

-131 TSVLDVLRSTAAELG
+131 TSVLDVLRFTAAELG
-146 VDVQTDK
+146 VDVQTEK
-153 RALRVDAPAPDG
+153 RALRVDAPAPGG

-175 KTIAHAAAVIVA
+175 KTIVHAAAVIVA
-187 IGGCAASGIELPKP
+187 VGGRAASGIQLPKP
-201 LICSDMQPVLGPLRV
+201 LVCSDMRPVLGPLRV
-216 DAQSAKLTRQ
+216 DAHSAKLTRQ

-235 VHLERG
+235 MHLERS

-277 VVDFLPD
+277 IVDFLPD
-284 IPPQDMER
+284 IPSQDMER
-292 FMMTR
+292 FMMMRRKRMQKLLGSELTLDR
-297 VARGCRSCWAV
+297 LLEGLLLPAV
-308 RLRSIASLRA
+308 SSAALRQ
-318 CCCLRCPSLPSA
+318 
-330 KAGLRTGDR
+330 AGLRTGDR
-339 FTQEMV
+339 FAQEMV
-345 PQLCNMLKGM
+345 PQLCDMLKGM

-398 ALDIDAPCGGFNL
+398 ALDVDAPCGGFNL

-419 LAGRAAADCVARGE
+419 LAGRAAADR
-433 EVSSGKAHKQRS
+433 VSSGESVEHGGTR
-445 GAPADAKSRPSDKRS
+445 APVKPRPVDKRS
-460 PDCTGSIRPSS
+460 PSYTGNPNPPAGR
-471 DNGSRSQGAMRSG
+471 DSRSQAAPRSG
-484 CSQTLAC
+484 GSHAPAS
-491 ADGARSLRVATPARK
+491 ADTRRSSSRAGKPHPSHRGERGK
-506 SRRGR
+506 SRNQRGGD
-511 ATRKHLPA
+511 A
-519 AVVPALLSVQASRS
+519 ARN
-533 ARVTPIGTNAANP
+533 ARHRN
-546 ATNAVGTP
+546 
-554 LVMPV
+554 
-559 IVIDSSEETMLE
+559 
-571 ISNLA
+571 
-576 LPLDAGLEG
+576 
-585 KQAEKLVRA
+585 R
-594 PRPERS
+594 
-600 TSRRAI
+600 

>member
-42 DPERTG
+42 DPERIG

-82 HLQRAYVAERGKTSM
+82 HLQSAYVAERGATSM
-97 RTLEANPAL
+97 RTLGTNLVL
-106 ERFADMGLVT
+106 ERFADVGLVT

-131 TSVLDVLRSTAAELG
+131 TSVLDVLRSAAAELG

-153 RALRVDAPAPDG
+153 RALRVDAPAPGG

-187 IGGCAASGIELPKP
+187 VGGRAASGIQLPEP
-201 LICSDMQPVLGPLRV
+201 LACSDMQPVLGPLRV
-216 DAQSAKLTRQ
+216 EAQSAKLTRQ
-226 LNNIRVRGT
+226 LNNIRVRGA

-297 VARGCRSCWAV
+297 RKRMQKLLGSPLALDRFLEGLLLPAV
-308 RLRSIASLRA
+308 SAAALRQ
-318 CCCLRCPSLPSA
+318 
-330 KAGLRTGDR
+330 AGLRTGDW
-339 FTQEMV
+339 FTQEMI
-345 PQLCNMLKGM
+345 PQLCDMLKGM

-379 FSPATCEALDV
+379 FSPATCEAFDV

-398 ALDIDAPCGGFNL
+398 ALDVDAPCGGFNL

-419 LAGRAAADCVARGE
+419 LAGRAAADRVASGE
-433 EVSSGKAHKQRS
+433 GVERDGACAEAAKRSSS
-445 GAPADAKSRPSDKRS
+445 KRS
-460 PDCTGSIRPSS
+460 PFYTGDVNPSS
-471 DNGSRSQGAMRSG
+471 GHDSRSPVVSRSG
-484 CSQTLAC
+484 SSQA
-491 ADGARSLRVATPARK
+491 AAHAGGSSSFSRAGKPHPSHRGERGK
-506 SRRGR
+506 SRNQRGGD
-511 ATRKHLPA
+511 A
-519 AVVPALLSVQASRS
+519 ARN
-533 ARVTPIGTNAANP
+533 ARHRN
-546 ATNAVGTP
+546 
-554 LVMPV
+554 
-559 IVIDSSEETMLE
+559 
-571 ISNLA
+571 
-576 LPLDAGLEG
+576 
-585 KQAEKLVRA
+585 R
-594 PRPERS
+594 
-600 TSRRAI
+600 